1 MNAKTGSGAYAGR
14 IIGSNSTYQ
23 LEKYIVGSNLHTT
36 VQSTMIRTNQEAT
49 SQVFEEGKYYQLTIK
64 SIPYLS
70 SFDGTA
76 YYINGLL
83 SAETNTSASQ
93 SRIANFTYF
102 NLNAP
107 YDQEVTTNAYLGSY
121 PEVAYW
127 NRPLSN
133 LEIKAYYNSMK
144 TKWGSLVA

>member
-1 MNAKTGSGAYAGR
+1 MQRLLQHIILEKINGSYSG
-14 IIGSNSTYQ
+14 YQ
-23 LEKYIVGSNLHTT
+23 LEKFIPGSNFQSAIGSTLQRINAEPTT
-36 VQSTMIRTNQEAT
+36 QL
-49 SQVFEEGKYYQLTIK
+49 FEEGKYYQLTIK

-83 SAETNTSASQ
+83 SAETNISASQ

-107 YDQEVTTNAYLGSY
+107 WDGEVGTNAYLGSY